1 MKTRILSIALLA
13 TAMSFSSCSERKQEK
28 AEAATEEALDDAG
41 EALDNAG
48 EKIDSTADRIGDK
61 IEDAVTKE
69 KTTVTGKVTDVA
81 NGKDGYTAT
90 IEAADG
96 NKYAATISIPNLD
109 DPKQYRAVNKGETIT
124 VSGELMKSGGGN
136 LIKVEKLQ

>member
-1 MKTRILSIALLA
+1 MKAKILSIAVLGAVLSF
-13 TAMSFSSCSERKQEK
+13 TACSEKKQEK
-28 AEAATEEALDDAG
+28 TEAATQEALDDAG
-41 EALDNAG
+41 KALDKAG
-48 EKIDSTADRIGDK
+48 EKLDNTADRIGDK

-69 KTTVTGKVTDVA
+69 VITVTGKVTDVA

-90 IEAADG
+90 LEAADG

-109 DPKQYRAVNKGETIT
+109 DPKQYRAVNEGETIT
-124 VSGELMKSGGGN
+124 VSGELIKSGGGN